1 MNIDFTQKSGPN
13 LPIYEDAVSICLYRS
28 SELSWKKHVE
38 PLLDYLDQTLSYDL
52 LVFCEEE
59 FIPLFADHPNVRVF
73 LVTSSTPGYY
83 RHLWRYFGANFA
95 SEYTNIWYRGADTPD
110 PFVNEIAEQ
119 AAELIN
125 AQVICWPR
133 LHRRFYEFMGQCRLD
148 KVASESL
155 LAYLTCIYCNP
166 AREGLWT
173 IDEHKLSEWW
183 SRHMHEFRTVVVL
196 SRELDQAQPRAY
208 LNHLLTIGCRSIV
221 LKNATTPEP
230 STGRWL

>member
-95 SEYTNIWYRGADTPD
+95 SEYTNIWYRGADSTD
-110 PFVNEIAEQ
+110 PAPNKTAERT
-119 AAELIN
+119 ANLIT

-148 KVASESL
+148 KAASESL
-155 LAYLTCIYCNP
+155 LAYLVKIEP
-166 AREGLWT
+166 HPDMEDFWT
-173 IDEHKLSEWW
+173 VDEHELSHWW
-183 SRHMHEFRTVVVL
+183 SLNMHKFSTVVVL

-208 LNHLLTIGCRSIV
+208 INHLLTIGRRSIV
-221 LKNATTPEP
+221 INNLSTEEP